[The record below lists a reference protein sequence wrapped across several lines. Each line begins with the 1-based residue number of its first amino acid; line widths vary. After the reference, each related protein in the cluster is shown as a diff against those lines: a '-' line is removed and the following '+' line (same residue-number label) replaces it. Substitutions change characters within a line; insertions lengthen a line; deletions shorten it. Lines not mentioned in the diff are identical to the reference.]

1 MSPIF
6 FGSSSILLCGVAGVV
21 KRDRLKICWLSAYEG
36 SNPFL
41 RIVSFLKRVSKYNYE
56 KVCFWAQKS

>member
-21 KRDRLKICWLSAYEG
+21 KRAGLRLQWLSACKG